1 MKNSIRHLMQAMIV
15 YNAGDP
21 VRIHHFLKV
30 YAFASL
36 IGYYEHLDEHTQFI
50 LESAAL
56 VHDIGIHLAEET
68 YGDCSGKYQEL
79 TGPGE
84 ARITMKALGFPE
96 DVIQRVSYLVGH
108 HHTYDMV
115 DGMDYQILLEADFLV
130 NIYDDDISPA
140 GQRQV
145 YEYIFRTE
153 TGKRLCR
160 LLYPA
165 VDAQHR

>member
-1 MKNSIRHLMQAMIV
+1 
-15 YNAGDP
+15 
-21 VRIHHFLKV
+21 
-30 YAFASL
+30 
-36 IGYYEHLDEHTQFI
+36 
-50 LESAAL
+50 
-56 VHDIGIHLAEET
+56 
-68 YGDCSGKYQEL
+68 
-79 TGPGE
+79 
-84 ARITMKALGFPE
+84 MKALGFPE